1 MALLSDMLNLLG
13 QAMLEERHAVVE
25 EVLGV
30 IYLRPHQVM
39 AVRPVE
45 SYAPLLRA
53 ARLKIIGWWA
63 GWASTRRS
71 DTPYTLLLPRRIAHY
86 RGT

>member
-53 ARLKIIGWWA
+53 ARLKSLGGGPGGLLPA
-63 GWASTRRS
+63 VPTRRIPS
-71 DTPYTLLLPRRIAHY
+71 CYHAA
-86 RGT
+86 